1 MKTHIDNLILLIP
14 DLPKRMILDLGSGSG
29 GFLIESTK
37 RGWSAVGLELNK
49 IKIEKAYDEA
59 LNGGVKIDIK
69 QGVAENI
76 PFDNNSFDFINVSE
90 VIEHVH
96 NPKKTL
102 EEVSRVM
109 RPGGIAYISVHNR
122 FGVWDTHFRIYFLGW
137 LPRWVGKKYI
147 TLLNKDRDYENMP
160 DSQRINE
167 MHYFT
172 YKRFS
177 QLAQESGFG
186 VLDIREGRINDK
198 FGRIF
203 KWPFS
208 IIYKIVLR
216 PLCFSTFHI
225 LLRK

>member
-1 MKTHIDNLILLIP
+1 MKTHIDNLLLLIP